1 MNFYFKT
8 ARNKVWGKGSLWMIV
23 RTHVKYCAG
32 LSLGKGPF
40 QFPSAFSVTICF
52 FHTVHPQKGGSGT
65 RLLPPPFPRGKHAQ
79 LTAVPLAAFVGGEED
94 KEDSVEEIRKFKKS
108 RKRRKVLVMRDGRIP
123 PRGRREQVPPCKQH
137 SCVAVPLTSSSRL
150 A

>member
-23 RTHVKYCAG
+23 RTQVKYCAG

-40 QFPSAFSVTICF
+40 QFLSAFSVTICF

-79 LTAVPLAAFVGGEED
+79 LTAVPLAGFVGGEED

-108 RKRRKVLVMRDGRIP
+108 RKRRKVLVMCD
-123 PRGRREQVPPCKQH
+123 E
-137 SCVAVPLTSSSRL
+137 
-150 A
+150 